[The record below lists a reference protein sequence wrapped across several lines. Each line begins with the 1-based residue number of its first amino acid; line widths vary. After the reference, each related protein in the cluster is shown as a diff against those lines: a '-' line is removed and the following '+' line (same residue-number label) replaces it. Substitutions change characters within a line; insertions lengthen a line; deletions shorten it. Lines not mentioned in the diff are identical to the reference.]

1 MAFSVSKPN
10 PNGPGL
16 TSYTVARE
24 GEYIRILPP
33 ENDFRSPGDRYTME
47 VKDDQIDLYA
57 AKRQFRIQ
65 MSSEGVVVENPKN
78 DGMRSGGYDMIVRTP
93 LKPEQY
99 QATGLSVAFGLV
111 GFPLPPHLVD
121 QLLVSSSSQ

>member
-10 PNGPGL
+10 QNGFGL

-24 GEYIRILPP
+24 GDLVQILPP
-33 ENDFRSPGDRYTME
+33 DTGCRSPGDRYVMQ
-47 VKDDQIDLYA
+47 VKDDQIDMYA
-57 AKRQFRIQ
+57 LKRQFRIK
-65 MSSEGVVVENPKN
+65 MSAEGVVVEDPKS
-78 DGMRSGGYDMIVRTP
+78 DGMRSAGYDMVLKTP

-99 QATGLSVAFGLV
+99 QATGLSVAFGII

-121 QLLVSSSSQ
+121 QLLTPAQT